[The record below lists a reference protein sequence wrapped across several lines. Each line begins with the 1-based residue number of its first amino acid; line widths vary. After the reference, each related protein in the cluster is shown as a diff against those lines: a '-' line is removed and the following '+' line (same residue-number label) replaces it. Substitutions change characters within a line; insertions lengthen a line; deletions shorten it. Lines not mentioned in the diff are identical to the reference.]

1 MNRLQRINEYL
12 LMIFVAVIMFL
23 IGITVLHS
31 AVKEP
36 KFNYENFLEQQQ
48 EFSNCINDTELFT
61 KAQDFHSSFLDLEL
75 EEITEEYHKLIETP
89 NCQASYVTSTYDE
102 VKEMALIVVSA
113 AQEFFNSEDIKVID
127 AVYTTKEQYSALLQ
141 QPQEYLFFALNS
153 DQSRIIALTIKPTR
167 EGYVVQNVWEYE
179 QSDDVLYTQSVV
191 QKLLIVFN
199 EIKQ

>member
-1 MNRLQRINEYL
+1 MNRLKRINEYL
-12 LMIFVAVIMFL
+12 LMIFVAVLIFL

-36 KFNYENFLEQQQ
+36 
-48 EFSNCINDTELFT
+48 EFSYRNFEDNQEEFFNCVDDIAVFT
-61 KAQDFHSSFLDLEL
+61 RAQVFNNSFLDLEL
-75 EEITEEYHKLIETP
+75 EEITEEYQKLIETV
-89 NCQASYVTSTYDE
+89 NCKAGHVTSTFDE
-102 VKEMALIVVSA
+102 VKEMALIIVSA
-113 AQEFFNSEDIKVID
+113 AQEFYNSEDIKVID

-153 DQSRIIALTIKPTR
+153 DQSRIVGFTIKPDQT
-167 EGYVVQNVWEYE
+167 GYLVENLWEYE
-179 QSDDVLYTQSVV
+179 QSDDVAYTQSVV

>member
-12 LMIFVAVIMFL
+12 IMIFVAVIMFL

-36 KFNYENFLEQQQ
+36 EFNYENFQEHQQ
-48 EFSNCINDTELFT
+48 EFMDCINDTEVFT
-61 KAQDFHSSFLDLEL
+61 KAQDFHSSFLDLGL
-75 EEITEEYHKLIETP
+75 EKITEEYHKLIETA
-89 NCQASYVTSTYDE
+89 NCKASHVTSTYDE

-113 AQEFFNSEDIKVID
+113 AQEFYNSEDIKVID
-127 AVYTTKEQYSALLQ
+127 AVYTTNEQYSAVLK

-153 DQSRIIALTIKPTR
+153 DQSRIIAFTIKPNR
-167 EGYVVQNVWEYE
+167 DGYAVQNLWEYE